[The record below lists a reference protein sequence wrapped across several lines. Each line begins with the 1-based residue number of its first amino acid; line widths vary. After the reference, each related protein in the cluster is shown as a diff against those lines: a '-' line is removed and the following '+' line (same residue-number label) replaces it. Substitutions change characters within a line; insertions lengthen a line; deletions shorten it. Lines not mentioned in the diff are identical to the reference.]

1 MKVNVNSEIGE
12 LEGVIIHTPGQEI
25 ENMTP
30 ENAERALYSDILNL
44 SVAKKEYK
52 QFKSVLTKLTTVYEV
67 KDLLTDILKIEEA
80 KQSIIE
86 SVCINEETNFIK
98 DYLDSLTVKILANQ
112 LIEGVPIVKDTLT
125 KFLNKDRYSL
135 PPLHNFFFTR
145 DASISIGNKVLIA
158 KMSSIVREREAII
171 MEAIFKYHP
180 ELKTETINPG
190 QDVSFNQKITFEG
203 GDIHVVKEDVLCIGI
218 GARSTTQ
225 GIDFIIDELKKE
237 KKPKHIIVQELP
249 QTLESF
255 IHLDMV
261 FTFLD
266 KDTCLSYDPA
276 VFNIH
281 SYETVHI
288 KLDNG
293 KVEYIKE
300 EENILA
306 ALKSVNIDLKPI
318 SCGGNSDDWIQ
329 EREQWHSG
337 ANFFAVAPGKVL
349 GYGRNNYTIDAL
361 NKNGFEI
368 IKSEELSKTNLSNL
382 GKYVITVEGS
392 ELSRGG
398 GGCRCMTMPIRRK
411 DVDW

>member
-30 ENAERALYSDILNL
+30 QNAERALYSDILNL

-52 QFKSVLTKLTTVYEV
+52 QFKSVLTKLTKVYEV
-67 KDLLTDILKIEEA
+67 KDLLNDILKIDDA
-80 KQSIIE
+80 RQNIIDNI
-86 SVCINEETNFIK
+86 CINEEIDCLK
-98 DYLDSLTVKILANQ
+98 EYLDSLSVKELGRQ

-125 KFLNKDRYSL
+125 KFLNKERYSL

-145 DASISIGNKVLIA
+145 DASISIGNRVLIA
-158 KMSSIVREREAII
+158 KMRSKVREREALI

-180 ELKTETINPG
+180 DLKSETINPLG
-190 QDVSFNQKITFEG
+190 ESNYNSKVSFEG
-203 GDIHVVKEDVLCIGI
+203 GDILVVNDDVLCIGI
-218 GARSTTQ
+218 GSRSTTE
-225 GIDFIIDELKKE
+225 GIDYIIDELKKT
-237 KKPKHIIVQELP
+237 KKTKHLIVQELP

-266 KDTCLSYDPA
+266 KDACLSYDPA

-293 KVEYIKE
+293 KVKYIRE
-300 EENILA
+300 EENILT
-306 ALKSVNIDLKPI
+306 ALKSVNIDLNPI

-337 ANFFAVAPGKVL
+337 ANFFAIAPGKVL
-349 GYGRNNYTIDAL
+349 GYGRNNYTIEAL
-361 NKNGFEI
+361 NKHGFEI
-368 IKSEELSKTNLSNL
+368 IKSEELSKTNLSSV

-398 GGCRCMTMPIRRK
+398 GGCRCMTMPVSRK
-411 DVDW
+411 DVKW